1 MTTPARRRPGGAA
14 TPSRRTRKLSRPRR
28 DTYDG
33 PDGQILRV
41 LGYARV
47 STREQANGY
56 GLDAQRAEMKRWCE
70 ANGAELVAF
79 HVDVI
84 STRRTERMIGRE
96 SAVTAVEACAA
107 DALLVRAVDRA
118 SRSVLDGAA
127 LIEAAASSGVRLI
140 SCDGYDS
147 ADEETQLTAN
157 IKVAVA
163 QEERRLISRRT
174 REGLARAKAA
184 GVPLGRQSTV
194 PPEVIRRIVSARG
207 RDRTYAA
214 IAADLDEAGIP
225 TPGGSPIWRPAA
237 VRDIANRA
245 R

>member
-1 MTTPARRRPGGAA
+1 
-14 TPSRRTRKLSRPRR
+14 
-28 DTYDG
+28 
-33 PDGQILRV
+33 
-41 LGYARV
+41 
-47 STREQANGY
+47 
-56 GLDAQRAEMKRWCE
+56 MKRWCG

-84 STRRTERMIGRE
+84 STRRTDRMIGRE
-96 SAVTAVEACAA
+96 SAVTAVEAGAA

-127 LIEAAASSGVRLI
+127 LIEAAAVSGVRLI

-184 GVPLGRQSTV
+184 GVPLGRKSTV
-194 PPEVIRRIVSARG
+194 PPDVARL
-207 RDRTYAA
+207 
-214 IAADLDEAGIP
+214 IAAARSRGKPYKTIAANLDKAGIP
-225 TPGGSPIWRPAA
+225 TPGGSPTWRPAA
-237 VRDIANRA
+237 VRDIALRA
-245 R
+245 

>member
-1 MTTPARRRPGGAA
+1 
-14 TPSRRTRKLSRPRR
+14 
-28 DTYDG
+28 
-33 PDGQILRV
+33 V

-56 GLDAQRAEMKRWCE
+56 GLDAQRAEQERWCG

-84 STRRTERMIGRE
+84 TTRRTDRMIGRE
-96 SAVTAVEACAA
+96 SAVQATEAGAA
-107 DALLVRAVDRA
+107 DALLVRAIDRA

-127 LIEAAASSGVRLI
+127 LIEASQASGVRLI

-184 GVPLGRQSTV
+184 GITLGRQSTV
-194 PPEVIRRIVSARG
+194 PPDVVRRIVAARS
-207 RDRTYAA
+207 RDRTYAT
-214 IAADLDEAGIP
+214 IAAELDKAGIP
-225 TPGGSPIWRPAA
+225 TPGGSPSWRPAA
-237 VRDIANRA
+237 VRGICLRA
-245 R
+245 G